1 MTLSSCPQDALI
13 RATCAQPH
21 DVLGLRVVTEKGK
34 PQLFARAYLRDAKSC
49 EVVDVETDKRYPL
62 TQVHESGL
70 YEGVIPRRKDYF
82 RYRLRTESYNGEVRQ
97 FWDPYTFLPTLSEQD
112 IYLFCEGR
120 LHNAY
125 DKLGAHLREV
135 DGVKGV
141 GFAVWAPHAQRISV
155 VGDFCDWDGRYFPMR
170 RLGASGVW
178 ELFIPGLAVGEHY
191 KYELLD
197 ANDAIQL
204 KADPYATYYE
214 APPGNTSIVWDASG
228 YRWNDKEWLEKRA
241 ATDWKSEPVSIYEV
255 HLGSW
260 RWKVDG
266 GSRPLSYR
274 EVAPMLADYCHKM
287 GFTHVEF
294 LPLSEFPFPG
304 SWGYQVTGFFAPTHR
319 YGTPQDF
326 KFLVDHL
333 HQQGIGVIMDWVPA
347 HFPRDAFA
355 LAKFDGTALYE
366 HADPRL
372 GEHLEWGT
380 LIFNYGRHE
389 VRNFLISSAL
399 AWFERFHIDGLRVD
413 AVASML
419 YLDYAR
425 EDGEWLPNRFGG
437 RENIEAIEFLRETN
451 SLVHHYYKGALMI
464 AEESTSFGGVTA
476 PVQDGGLG
484 FDYKWNMGWM
494 HDSLRYFK
502 QDPLFR
508 KGHHNGLTFAMLY
521 QYDSRFMTV
530 FSHDE
535 VVHGKSSMLMKM
547 GAGGTVPAKAADLR
561 CLYAWMWMWPGKKCL
576 FMGSEF
582 GQSAE
587 WRYDASLDWHLLQY
601 VDHLGLQRLVEE
613 LNHLYKEQP
622 ALSVYEDEPRGFAWI
637 NAEDADNSVYSFLRF
652 GESETETLAVVGN
665 FTPVTR
671 EYRIGVPHAGKW
683 RLILNTQNEF
693 FGGNASGLHTNHEV
707 QTEAVAW
714 NNHAQSLSFQLTGH
728 SVYAL
733 RYAG

>member
-1 MTLSSCPQDALI
+1 M
-13 RATCAQPH
+13 
-21 DVLGLRVVTEKGK
+21 RVVSEQGK
-34 PQLFARAYLRDAKSC
+34 ERLFVRAYLRDAKSC
-49 EVVDVETDKRYPL
+49 EVVDVVTDKRYPL
-62 TQVHESGL
+62 TQVQESGL
-70 YEGVIPRRKDYF
+70 YEGFILRRKEPF
-82 RYRLRTESYNGEVRQ
+82 RYRLRTESYNGEIRQ
-97 FWDPYTFLPTLSEQD
+97 FWDPYSFLPTLSEQD
-112 IYLFCEGR
+112 IYLFCEGK
-120 LHNAY
+120 LYNAY
-125 DKLGAHLREV
+125 EKLGAHLHMV

-141 GFAVWAPHAQRISV
+141 SFAVWAPHAQRISV
-155 VGDFCDWDGRYFPMR
+155 VGDFCDWDGRYYPMR

-178 ELFIPGLAVGEHY
+178 ELFIPGLGVGEHY

-204 KADPYATYYE
+204 KSDPYATYYE
-214 APPGNTSIVWDASG
+214 SPPGNTAIVWDASG
-228 YRWNDKEWLEKRA
+228 YRWQDAEWMQTRA
-241 ATDWKSEPVSIYEV
+241 QTDWRSKPISIYEV
-255 HLGSW
+255 HFGSW
-260 RWKVDG
+260 RWKLEG
-266 GSRPLSYR
+266 GNRPLNYR
-274 EVAPMLADYCHKM
+274 EAAPMLAEYCLKM

-366 HADPRL
+366 HADPRQ
-372 GEHLEWGT
+372 GEHREWGT

-389 VRNFLISSAL
+389 VRNFLIASAL
-399 AWFERFHIDGLRVD
+399 AWFDRFHIDGLRVD

-425 EDGEWLPNRFGG
+425 KDGEWLPNRYGG

-451 SLVHHYYKGALMI
+451 SVIHHYHKGVLMI

-476 PVQDGGLG
+476 PVADGGLG

-508 KGHHNGLTFAMLY
+508 KGHHNGLTFGMLY
-521 QYDSRFMTV
+521 QYDSRFMSV

-547 GAGGTVPAKAADLR
+547 GAGSTVPAKAADLR
-561 CLYAWMWMWPGKKCL
+561 CLYAWMWLWPGKKCL

-613 LNHLYKEQP
+613 LNRLYREEP

-637 NAEDADNSVYSFLRF
+637 NAEDAENSVFSFLRF
-652 GESETETLAVVGN
+652 ADEPSQTIAAVGN
-665 FTPVTR
+665 FTPVAR
-671 EYRIGVPHAGKW
+671 DYRIGVPHVGKW
-683 RLILNTQNEF
+683 QLLLNTANSF
-693 FGGNASGLHTNHEV
+693 YGGNGSGLTTGKTIE
-707 QTEAVAW
+707 TEPVPW
-714 NNHAQSLSFQLTGH
+714 NNHPQSLSFRLAGH
-728 SVYAL
+728 SVYAF
-733 RYAG
+733 RKG